1 MTAEHDGFCKL
12 GARHQRTLKTKVHGW
27 LVEDLLLPDKA
38 PVEKIHTAQISW
50 LLPDWDWSLEAG
62 NQLKLRGPNFSFWLQ
77 IDGVV
82 KICLFRGG
90 EQLLGTIDAQPNWG
104 WQSTA
109 YGHKQAALMVK
120 AETSGIL
127 PIRFQSDFRFE

>member
-1 MTAEHDGFCKL
+1 
-12 GARHQRTLKTKVHGW
+12 
-27 LVEDLLLPDKA
+27 VEDLLLPDKA
-38 PVEKIHTAQISW
+38 PDEKIHTAQLSW
-50 LLPDWDWSLEAG
+50 LLPDWDWALEAG

-77 IDGVV
+77 IDSVV

-90 EQLLGTIDAQPNWG
+90 ERLLGTINAQPNWG

-109 YGHKQAALMVK
+109 YGVKQAALMVK
-120 AETSGIL
+120 AEISGIL